1 MTLGTPGLSTFSAQS
16 ITLGGAQ
23 TTGPISIAGGAGE
36 IEVLSP
42 SDVAVTAGTGA
53 VFNVAGASVA
63 VRAPTV
69 SLEAP
74 AGSNNLSAN
83 RVTLYGGVFLANT
96 MQACHIFN
104 TNRNHVNLLARPRWQ
119 MCIPQSLVVLS
130 SPPTRRSPSMLVPPL
145 RVAWYVAPTNRQEA
159 LRSSLEELLRLV
171 GVASS
176 SSSSFS

>member
-1 MTLGTPGLSTFSAQS
+1 MIDDGRDWRLYSYVQCWLVDSAYVTIVSLSLSLSPSLGCLLAYLRKDDTTGQLDATSPVTLGTPGLSTFSAQS

-96 MQACHIFN
+96 MQACHIF
-104 TNRNHVNLLARPRWQ
+104 
-119 MCIPQSLVVLS
+119 
-130 SPPTRRSPSMLVPPL
+130 
-145 RVAWYVAPTNRQEA
+145 
-159 LRSSLEELLRLV
+159 
-171 GVASS
+171 
-176 SSSSFS
+176 